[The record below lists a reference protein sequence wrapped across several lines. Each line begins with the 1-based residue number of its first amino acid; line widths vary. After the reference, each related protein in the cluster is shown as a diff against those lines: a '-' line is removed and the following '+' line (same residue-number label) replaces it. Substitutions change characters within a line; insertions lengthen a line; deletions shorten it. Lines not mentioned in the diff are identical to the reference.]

1 MSEMLVSTSARV
13 PVNGCMCARASTGDC
28 VYVFLESVH
37 FCKPV
42 CVAGSEDVR
51 SVSTWSKEELLVG
64 ETVGAMSQSPGLAC
78 TGRSAGVAELFAL
91 GEPEA

>member
-1 MSEMLVSTSARV
+1 MRLSTGACVRV
-13 PVNGCMCARASTGDC
+13 RLPTGDC
-28 VYVFLESVH
+28 VYVWLESVH

-51 SVSTWSKEELLVG
+51 SVSTWSKEELVG

-78 TGRSAGVAELFAL
+78 TGRGAGVGELFAL
-91 GEPEA
+91 GGPEA